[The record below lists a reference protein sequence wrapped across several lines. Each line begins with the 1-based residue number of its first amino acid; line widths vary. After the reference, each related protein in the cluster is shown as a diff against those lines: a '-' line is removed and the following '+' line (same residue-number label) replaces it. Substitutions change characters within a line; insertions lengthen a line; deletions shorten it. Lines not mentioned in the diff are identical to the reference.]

1 MEFLKYSVMD
11 FFSFCWNTWANGGIM
26 MIPLAVLA
34 FVIFFNILGMILDL
48 HSRIGKKVGK
58 ALRKEILGHA
68 HNTEEIHEEF
78 TEKEKEEMGRFN
90 RWFAF
95 TNKLVSSAPLVGLL
109 GTVTGM
115 IYLFAHMGGAT
126 DIAQELSA
134 GISRALF
141 PPALGLVI
149 AMIGMFGLTFVKGKL
164 VKYDHFFMK
173 MERKAV
179 RKHIKLQTG
188 GK

>member
-1 MEFLKYSVMD
+1 
-11 FFSFCWNTWANGGIM
+11 M

-48 HSRIGKKVGK
+48 HSRIGKKIGK
-58 ALRKEILGHA
+58 ALRKEVLGHV

-78 TEKEKEEMGRFN
+78 TEKEKAEISRFTQ
-90 RWFAF
+90 WFSF
-95 TNKLVSSAPLVGLL
+95 TNKLVTATPLVGLL
-109 GTVTGM
+109 GTVLGM
-115 IYLFAHMGGAT
+115 IYLFSQMGGGE
-126 DIAQELSA
+126 DITQMLSS

-149 AMIGMFGLTFVKGKL
+149 AMFGLFGLAFVKSKL

-173 MERKAV
+173 MERKAI
-179 RKHIKLQTG
+179 RKYIKTHDKCRKSKEGAGDYSLGSEQ